1 VVVSVPENSVTTL
14 ATLLGI
20 WFIVM
25 GLFELAAGFVL
36 RSALKKATG

>member
-1 VVVSVPENSVTTL
+1 MPQNSVNAL
-14 ATLLGI
+14 AVLLGI

-36 RSALKKATG
+36 RSALKKSAS